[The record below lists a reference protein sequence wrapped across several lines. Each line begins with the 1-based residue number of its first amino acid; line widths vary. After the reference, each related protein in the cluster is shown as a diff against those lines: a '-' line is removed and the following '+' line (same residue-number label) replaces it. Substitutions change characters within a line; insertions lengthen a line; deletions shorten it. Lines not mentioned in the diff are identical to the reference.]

1 MTRNNKGEILDKG
14 IILFVCTGNTCRSV
28 MAQALFRKLK
38 DKFAPDLNYQ
48 ADSAG
53 IRAIEGFPPTE
64 ETIICMAKQGL
75 DIRAHKAK
83 SIDNKIIKKSSL
95 ILTMTQQQQ
104 ISLKKQFPLSI
115 NKIFLFRPFCL
126 RNKRTKNQ
134 DIEDPYGKSVLFYEN
149 ICRQLEDDI
158 NKLINRLREE

>member
-1 MTRNNKGEILDKG
+1 VTRNNKGEILDKG

-28 MAQALFRKLK
+28 MAQALFQKLK
-38 DKFAPDLNYQ
+38 DEFASDMNYQ

-53 IRAIEGFPPTE
+53 IRAIEGLPPTE

-83 SIDNKIIKKSSL
+83 SIDNKTIKQSSL
-95 ILTMTQQQQ
+95 ILTMTQQQH
-104 ISLKKQFPLSI
+104 IFLKKQFPLSI

-126 RNKRTKNQ
+126 RNKHIKNQ
-134 DIEDPYGKSVLFYEN
+134 DIEDPYGKSVFFYEN
-149 ICRQLEDDI
+149 ICRQLEDDV

>member
-1 MTRNNKGEILDKG
+1 
-14 IILFVCTGNTCRSV
+14 
-28 MAQALFRKLK
+28 MAQALFQKLK
-38 DKFAPDLNYQ
+38 DEFAPDMNYQ

-53 IRAIEGFPPTE
+53 IRAIEGLPPTE

-83 SIDNKIIKKSSL
+83 SIDNKTIKQSSL

-104 ISLKKQFPLSI
+104 FFLKKQFPLSV

-126 RNKRTKNQ
+126 KNKRIKNQ
-134 DIEDPYGKSVLFYEN
+134 DIEDPYGKSVFFYEN

>member
-1 MTRNNKGEILDKG
+1 VEKG

-28 MAQALFRKLK
+28 MAQALFQKLK

-53 IRAIEGFPPTE
+53 IRAIEGLPPTE
-64 ETIICMAKQGL
+64 ETIICMSKQGL
-75 DIRAHKAK
+75 DISAHKAK

-95 ILTMTQQQQ
+95 ILTMTQQQR
-104 ISLKKQFPLSI
+104 IFLKKQFPLSM
-115 NKIFLFRPFCL
+115 NKIFLFKTFCL
-126 RNKRTKNQ
+126 RNKCIKNP
-134 DIEDPYGKSVLFYEN
+134 DIEDPYGKDMFFYEK
-149 ICRQLEDDI
+149 ICSQLEQDI